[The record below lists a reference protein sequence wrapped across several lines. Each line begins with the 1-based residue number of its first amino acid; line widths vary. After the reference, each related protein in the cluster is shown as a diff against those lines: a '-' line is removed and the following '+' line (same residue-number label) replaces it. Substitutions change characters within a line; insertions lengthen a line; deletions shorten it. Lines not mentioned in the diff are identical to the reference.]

1 MTETKVWP
9 PGYRINPRVEVMP
22 KPLIA
27 GFRGVPTAHAGDSLG
42 RSIGAVGLR
51 SYHND
56 LNLMVA
62 GPAITVRVRP
72 GDNLMIHQAIAMAQP
87 GDVLVV
93 DAGGDVSQAVI
104 GGLMRT
110 SAITRRIA
118 AFVIDGAVRDLAEWA
133 QGGIACYAR
142 GHTHRGPTK
151 DGPGEVNVP
160 IACAGM
166 AVCPGDLVICDADG
180 VIAVPAA
187 EADALL
193 PRVKAHAKRENEIRA
208 ANAAGTTDP
217 ERFNAL
223 LRSKGC
229 PV

>member
-1 MTETKVWP
+1 VTDNKTWP
-9 PGYRINPRVEVMP
+9 PGYKVNPRVEVLP
-22 KPLIA
+22 PALIA
-27 GFRGVPTAHAGDSLG
+27 AFKGVPAAHAGDTMG
-42 RSIGAVGLR
+42 RAIGAVGLR
-51 SYHND
+51 SYHGD
-56 LNLMVA
+56 MKLTVA
-62 GPAITVRVRP
+62 GPALTVRVRP
-72 GDNLMIHQAIAMAQP
+72 GDNLMIHQAIAMAEP
-87 GDVLVV
+87 GDVIVV
-93 DAGGDVSQAVI
+93 DGGGDVSQALI

-110 SAITRRIA
+110 SAITRGIA
-118 AFVIDGAVRDLAEWA
+118 AFVIDGAVRDIAEWA

-160 IACAGM
+160 VACAGM
-166 AVCPGDLVICDADG
+166 AVCPGDLVLCDADG
-180 VIAVPAA
+180 VIVIPAA
-187 EADALL
+187 DAEALL
-193 PRVKAHAKRENEIRA
+193 PRVKAHAKREDQIRA

>member
-1 MTETKVWP
+1 MTDTKTWP
-9 PGYRINPRVEVMP
+9 PGYKVNPRVDVLP
-22 KPLIA
+22 PALIA
-27 GFRGVPTAHAGDSLG
+27 AFKGVPAAQAGDNMG
-42 RSIGAVGLR
+42 RALGAVGLR
-51 SYHND
+51 FYHND
-56 LNLMVA
+56 LKLMVA
-62 GPAITVRVRP
+62 GPAMTVRVRP

-87 GDVLVV
+87 GDVIVV
-93 DAGGDVSQAVI
+93 DGGGDVSQALI

-110 SAITRRIA
+110 SAIKRGIA
-118 AFVIDGAVRDLAEWA
+118 AFVIDGAVRDIAEWA
-133 QGGIACYAR
+133 EGGIACYAR

-151 DGPGEVNVP
+151 DGPGEVNIP

-166 AVCPGDLVICDADG
+166 SVCPGDLVLCDADG
-180 VIAVPAA
+180 VIVVPAA
-187 EADALL
+187 EAEALL
-193 PRVKAHAKRENEIRA
+193 PRVKAHAKREDQIRV